1 MFFLFFWSFPLV
13 EGPHSDIFSRTRF
26 SVFLRISFGVSSS
39 SSSSSSSISQPGLHT
54 GLRRS
59 ATILH
64 HLCWCIV
71 IFLIVFNWVSLRG
84 PRGARRVGLH
94 RRQQDAGVFASVAKL
109 RRCEG
114 LIVYKSGLIWFQNRN
129 SSVCQKAFSYV
140 QESPELYYRQHFLAG
155 PGWLRLHFD
164 YRLPFSMISGWLR
177 LPPQTTDYTC
187 TIKQQNAR
195 TIALLAWF

>member
-1 MFFLFFWSFPLV
+1 M
-13 EGPHSDIFSRTRF
+13 
-26 SVFLRISFGVSSS
+26 
-39 SSSSSSSISQPGLHT
+39 
-54 GLRRS
+54 
-59 ATILH
+59 
-64 HLCWCIV
+64 
-71 IFLIVFNWVSLRG
+71 
-84 PRGARRVGLH
+84 GLH

-164 YRLPFSMISGWLR
+164 YRLPFSTISGWLR
-177 LPPQTTDYTC
+177 LPLQTTDYTC
-187 TIKQQNAR
+187 TISTNFRVAR
-195 TIALLAWF
+195 GFFLKKSIRKTRYILNYIEFFPRCARPFPLESIRKTSCILQTFSALRAAFFLRNQYEQ